1 MVLRSTKALALVVA
15 LLFPS
20 LASANA
26 DMIDF
31 ARQYKGT
38 EYVWGGTTPDGFDCS
53 GFIQYVYNEFD
64 ISIPRTTRAYPSLF
78 DREVPLN
85 EARVGD
91 LIVFTGTD
99 ASIRR
104 PGHAGIISEI
114 DDGKLMFLHSSS
126 SKKHFGVSETN
137 YYKSGYPKRFLKIIR
152 MTDNES
158 DADIS
163 S

>member
-1 MVLRSTKALALVVA
+1 MVFNTAKALTLVAA
-15 LLFPS
+15 LLLPH
-20 LASANA
+20 LAQAND

-38 EYVWGGTTPDGFDCS
+38 EYLWGGTTPDGFDCS

-64 ISIPRTTRAYPSLF
+64 ISIPRATRSYPSLF
-78 DREVPLN
+78 DREVPLE
-85 EARVGD
+85 EAQVGD

-99 ASIRR
+99 ASIRQ

-137 YYKSGYPKRFLKIIR
+137 YFKSGYPKRFLKVIR
-152 MTDNES
+152 MVDTDES
-158 DADIS
+158 SDS
-163 S
+163 